1 MNSSA
6 GLTPGSFVAFNAAFR
21 QFLGSALGLTRT
33 LVSVIGIIPV

>member
-6 GLTPGSFVAFNAAFR
+6 GLTPGSFGACNPACR